1 MCRIHLQ
8 EFQLQENNFHTH
20 QWEDLY
26 LLMQEEISSVTSIWG
41 TGVLS
46 RNDVLCINLRNSKN
60 DSSRGF

>member
-8 EFQLQENNFHTH
+8 EFQLQENNSHTH

-41 TGVLS
+41 RGVLS
-46 RNDVLCINLRNSKN
+46 RNDVLCINLRNGKN